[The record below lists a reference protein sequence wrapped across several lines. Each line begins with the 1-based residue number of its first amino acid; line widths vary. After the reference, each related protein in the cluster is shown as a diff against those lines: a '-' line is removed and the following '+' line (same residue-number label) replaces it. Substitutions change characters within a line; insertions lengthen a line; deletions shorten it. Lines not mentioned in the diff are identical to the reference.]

1 VTRPGSEE
9 RRKRPG
15 SPRARLFLALDL
27 PDAARAELLAWRDDA
42 LTGRDDLRPVAAE
55 ALHVTLVFLGYLPEK
70 EIETVARTAFEALAG
85 VERPRLS
92 VTSVKPLPPRS
103 PRLFAFD
110 LSDEDGRA
118 VALQAAASD
127 ALAAARFYKPEKR
140 PFWPHV
146 TFARVKRNVRRVP
159 PLDAPDPVLD
169 AFEAREVTLYR
180 SILRP
185 QGALYEPQERLR
197 LD

>member
-1 VTRPGSEE
+1 VASRPS
-9 RRKRPG
+9 RRPG

-27 PDAARAELLAWRDDA
+27 PDEVRGALVDWRADA
-42 LTGRDDLRPVAAE
+42 LAGRADLRPVAPE

-70 EIETVARTAFEALAG
+70 EIATAARTAFEALAG
-85 VERPRLS
+85 LEPPRLAVS
-92 VTSVKPLPPRS
+92 AVKPIPPRS

-110 LSDEDGRA
+110 LADEGDSASA
-118 VALQAAASD
+118 VQVAASD

-146 TFARVKRNVRRVP
+146 TFARVKRGVRRADP
-159 PLDAPDPVLD
+159 IETPAPALEP
-169 AFEAREVTLYR
+169 FEAPQITLYR
-180 SILRP
+180 SILRR

-197 LD
+197 LG

>member
-1 VTRPGSEE
+1 VKDRSSN
-9 RRKRPG
+9 RPG

-27 PDAARAELLAWRDDA
+27 PADVREALVEWRSSALA
-42 LTGRDDLRPVAAE
+42 GRDDLRPVAPE

-70 EIETVARTAFEALAG
+70 EIPTVARTAFEALAG
-85 VERPRLS
+85 IQPPRLA
-92 VTSVKPLPPRS
+92 VIGVKPIPPRS

-110 LSDEDGRA
+110 LRDEDDRA
-118 VALQAAASD
+118 VAVQAAASD

-146 TFARVKRNVRRVP
+146 TFARVKRGVRRAEPIEAP
-159 PLDAPDPVLD
+159 PPALD
-169 AFEAREVTLYR
+169 AFEAAEITLYR

-197 LD
+197 LG

>member
-1 VTRPGSEE
+1 VKDRSS
-9 RRKRPG
+9 KRPG

-27 PDAARAELLAWRDDA
+27 PDRVREELVEWRSRALA
-42 LTGRDDLRPVAAE
+42 GRDDLRPVRPE

-70 EIETVARTAFEALAG
+70 DIPTVGRTAFEALAG
-85 VERPRLS
+85 LEPPRLA
-92 VTSVKPLPPRS
+92 VNGVKAVPLRS

-110 LSDEDGRA
+110 LSDQDGRA
-118 VALQAAASD
+118 VAAQAAASA

-146 TFARVKRNVRRVP
+146 TFARVKRGVRRAEAVDSSLP
-159 PLDAPDPVLD
+159 ALDP
-169 AFEAREVTLYR
+169 FEAQEITLYR

-185 QGALYEPQERLR
+185 QGALYEPQEWLR
-197 LD
+197 LG

>member
-27 PDAARAELLAWRDDA
+27 PDEARAALLAWREEA
-42 LTGRDDLRPVAAE
+42 LTGRDDLRPVAPE

-70 EIETVARTAFEALAG
+70 EIGTVARTAFEAMAG
-85 VERPRLS
+85 APRPRVA
-92 VTSVKPLPPRS
+92 VTAVKPIPPRS

-110 LSDEDGRA
+110 LSDEGGRA
-118 VALQAAASD
+118 VTLQAAASD
-127 ALAAARFYKPEKR
+127 ALSAARFYKPEKR

-159 PLDAPDPVLD
+159 PLDATQPSVEP
-169 AFEAREVTLYR
+169 FETRDIVLYR

-197 LD
+197 LE